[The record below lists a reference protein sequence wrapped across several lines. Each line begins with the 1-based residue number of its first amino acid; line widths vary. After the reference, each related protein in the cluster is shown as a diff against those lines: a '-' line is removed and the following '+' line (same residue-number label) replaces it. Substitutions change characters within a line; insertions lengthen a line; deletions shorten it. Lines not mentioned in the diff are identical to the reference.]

1 MGPLRLTL
9 WRFLVLCTLLGAV
22 VVPHAYQ
29 RYQDGHERRELA
41 MPKRVAISHL
51 DATIVAELLRES
63 FPHADANVAVNSQSN
78 GFVVSG
84 PPKQQQKMLELVNV
98 LDQPPIAEDVA
109 FDCFPEMEADP
120 AIVAETLKELLGPT
134 SRPNRYCRF
143 QNMNRHKQPAGCG
156 TITLSYGRLFTL
168 RTCWR

>member
-1 MGPLRLTL
+1 
-9 WRFLVLCTLLGAV
+9 
-22 VVPHAYQ
+22 
-29 RYQDGHERRELA
+29 
-41 MPKRVAISHL
+41 
-51 DATIVAELLRES
+51 
-63 FPHADANVAVNSQSN
+63 
-78 GFVVSG
+78 
-84 PPKQQQKMLELVNV
+84 MLELVNV